1 MIYDY
6 AIDMNQNRAVI
17 AAASRTPFGKYRGG
31 ISSVRPDDLL
41 SLTFQNL
48 LTKVP
53 NLDPVTIDEV
63 IAGNSNGAGEDNR
76 NVARMSL
83 LLAKIPVTVPA
94 VTVNRLCGSGAE
106 AIAQAG
112 RLIRTGEAEVVIA
125 GGVESMSRAPWVLP
139 KSDTPLDP
147 KQFLQQTT
155 IGWRMINPLMPVQWL
170 SSLGESAEK
179 VGERLGISR
188 SAQDEWAVR
197 SHHLADA
204 AWEKGFNDYVFE
216 VNGVRRDECIRPDS
230 STEKLANLP
239 PAFTKTGPVTA
250 GNSSP
255 LNDGA
260 AATLITSER
269 KAKELGIEPVAYILS
284 SAVAALAPNEFT
296 IGPVPAI
303 RKALALA
310 GKKISDVAIF
320 EINEAF
326 AAMVLSVLHEMPE
339 IDPAKVNPNGGAIA
353 IGHPI
358 GASGTRIVADLA
370 RALKARGGGI
380 GVAAACIG
388 IGQGIAM
395 VIEV

>member
-1 MIYDY
+1 MKDVFV
-6 AIDMNQNRAVI
+6 IDAL
-17 AAASRTPFGKYRGG
+17 RTPIGKYAGSL
-31 ISSVRPDDLL
+31 SSIRPDDLAGMAIK
-41 SLTFQNL
+41 SLIERNPL
-48 LTKVP
+48 VDV
-53 NLDPVTIDEV
+53 NEIEDV
-63 IAGNSNGAGEDNR
+63 ILGAANQAGEDNR
-76 NVARMSL
+76 NVARMAL
-83 LLAKIPVTVPA
+83 LLAGLPVSIGGN
-94 VTVNRLCGSGAE
+94 TVNRLCASGLQSIMDAAR
-106 AIAQAG
+106 AIQSG
-112 RLIRTGEAEVVIA
+112 DGDIYIA

-155 IGWRMINPLMPVQWL
+155 IGWRMINPLMPVEWL

-197 SHHLADA
+197 SHQLADA
-204 AWEKGFNDYVFE
+204 AWQKGFNEYVFE
-216 VNGVRRDECIRPDS
+216 VNGVSKDECIRPDS
-230 STEKLANLP
+230 STEKLATLP
-239 PAFTKTGPVTA
+239 SAFSKTGSVTA

-260 AATLITSER
+260 AATLITSES
-269 KAKELGIEPVAYILS
+269 KAKELGIEPIAYILS
-284 SAVAALAPNEFT
+284 SAVAALAPHEFT
-296 IGPVPAI
+296 VAPVPAI
-303 RKALALA
+303 RKALARA
-310 GKKISDVAIF
+310 GKDISDVAIF

-326 AAMVLSVLHEMPE
+326 ATMVLSVLHEMPE
-339 IDPAKVNPNGGAIA
+339 IDRTKVNPNGGAIA

-358 GASGTRIVADLA
+358 GASGTRIIADLA

-395 VIEV
+395 VIEVK

>member
-1 MIYDY
+1 M
-6 AIDMNQNRAVI
+6 
-17 AAASRTPFGKYRGG
+17 
-31 ISSVRPDDLL
+31 
-41 SLTFQNL
+41 
-48 LTKVP
+48 
-53 NLDPVTIDEV
+53 
-63 IAGNSNGAGEDNR
+63 
-76 NVARMSL
+76 
-83 LLAKIPVTVPA
+83 
-94 VTVNRLCGSGAE
+94 CGSGAE

-112 RLIRTGEAEVVIA
+112 RLINSGEAEIVIA

-155 IGWRMINPLMPVQWL
+155 IGWRMINPLMPVEWL
-170 SSLGESAEK
+170 SSLGESAER
-179 VGERLGISR
+179 VGERLGVSR

-197 SHHLADA
+197 SHQLAEA
-204 AWEKGFNDYVFE
+204 AWQKGFNDYVFE
-216 VNGVRRDECIRPDS
+216 VNGVSKDECIRPDS
-230 STEKLANLP
+230 SIEKLATLP
-239 PAFTKTGPVTA
+239 SAFSKTGSVTA

-260 AATLITSER
+260 AATLITSES
-269 KAKELGIEPVAYILS
+269 KAKELGLEPIAYILS
-284 SAVAALAPNEFT
+284 SAVAALAPHEFT
-296 IGPVPAI
+296 VAPVPAI
-303 RKALALA
+303 RKALARA
-310 GKKISDVAIF
+310 GKNISDVAIF

-326 AAMVLSVLHEMPE
+326 ATMVLSVLHEMPE
-339 IDPAKVNPNGGAIA
+339 IDRTKVNPNGGAIA

>member
-1 MIYDY
+1 
-6 AIDMNQNRAVI
+6 MNQNRAVI

-48 LTKVP
+48 LSKIP
-53 NLDPVTIDEV
+53 NLDSVAIDEI

-76 NVARMSL
+76 NVARMSS

-112 RLIRTGEAEVVIA
+112 RLINSGEAEIVIA

-155 IGWRMINPLMPVQWL
+155 IGWRMINPLMPVEWL
-170 SSLGESAEK
+170 SSLGESAER
-179 VGERLGISR
+179 VGERLGVSR

-197 SHHLADA
+197 SHQLADA
-204 AWEKGFNDYVFE
+204 AWQKGFNDYVFE
-216 VNGVRRDECIRPDS
+216 VNGVSKDECIRPDS
-230 STEKLANLP
+230 SIEKLATLP
-239 PAFTKTGPVTA
+239 SAFSKTGSVTA

-260 AATLITSER
+260 AATLITSES
-269 KAKELGIEPVAYILS
+269 KAKELGLEPIAYILS
-284 SAVAALAPNEFT
+284 SAVAALAPHEFT
-296 IGPVPAI
+296 VAPVPAI
-303 RKALALA
+303 RKALARA
-310 GKKISDVAIF
+310 GKDISDVAIF

-326 AAMVLSVLHEMPE
+326 ATMVLSVLHEMPE
-339 IDPAKVNPNGGAIA
+339 IDRTKVNPNGGAIA

-395 VIEV
+395 VIEVK

>member
-1 MIYDY
+1 M
-6 AIDMNQNRAVI
+6 ALNRTVI

-31 ISSVRPDDLL
+31 ISAVRPDDLL

-48 LTKVP
+48 LLKTP
-53 NLDPVTIDEV
+53 NLDPASIDEI
-63 IAGNSNGAGEDNR
+63 IAGNSNGSGEDNR
-76 NVARMSL
+76 NVARMSA

-94 VTVNRLCGSGAE
+94 VSVNRLCGSGAE
-106 AIAQAG
+106 AIAQAA
-112 RLIRTGEAEVVIA
+112 RLINSGDAEIVIA

-147 KQFLQQTT
+147 KLSLQQTT
-155 IGWRMINPLMPVQWL
+155 VGWRMINPNMPSEWTR
-170 SSLGESAEK
+170 SLGESAEK
-179 VGERLGISR
+179 VGERYGISR

-197 SHHLADA
+197 SHQLADA
-204 AWEKGFNDYVFE
+204 AWKNNVNDYVFE
-216 VNGVRRDECIRPDS
+216 VNGISKDESIRPDS
-230 STEKLANLP
+230 SIEKLSTLP
-239 PAFTKTGPVTA
+239 SAFSKTGSVTA

-260 AATLITSER
+260 VATLITSEK
-269 KAKELGIEPVAYILS
+269 KATDLGLEPIGYILS
-284 SAVAALAPNEFT
+284 SAVAALAPDEFT
-296 IGPVPAI
+296 VAPVPAI
-303 RKALALA
+303 KKALAKA
-310 GKKISDVAIF
+310 GKSFSDVAIF

-326 AAMVLSVLHEMPE
+326 AAMVLSVLHELPE
-339 IDPAKVNPNGGAIA
+339 IDQNKVNPNGGAIA

-358 GASGTRIVADLA
+358 GASGSRIIADLA

-388 IGQGIAM
+388 VGQGIAM